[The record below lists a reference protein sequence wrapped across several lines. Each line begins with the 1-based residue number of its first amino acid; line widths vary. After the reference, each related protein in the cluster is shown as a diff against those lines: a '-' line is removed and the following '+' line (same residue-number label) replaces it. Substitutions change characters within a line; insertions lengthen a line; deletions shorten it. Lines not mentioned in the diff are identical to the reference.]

1 MSYRLS
7 RHRYTEELCCRRFF
21 RLWFDL
27 CYIYLTWRF
36 ILQKQNYIEGFFAQ
50 ILMFSNRVIECHVID
65 TRKDC
70 IAGDFRDGEV
80 DLHNSGK

>member
-1 MSYRLS
+1 
-7 RHRYTEELCCRRFF
+7 
-21 RLWFDL
+21 
-27 CYIYLTWRF
+27 
-36 ILQKQNYIEGFFAQ
+36 LQKQNYIEGFFAQ